1 MPHIEH
7 PTGLLRGH
15 YHDVIRGPDG
25 HVLEDRGWHRN
36 AIVVDCRRA
45 LASFVG
51 GEPAL
56 GVQGLALGSGLT
68 AWDLAPPG
76 PPSPTQSWLEDPNA
90 FIVPAAKL
98 AIDFVDPGSSTVS
111 ATPTNKLQIFASIGP
126 GQPPWP
132 DASHL
137 TASLREFGLVADL
150 AGNPVLLNYV
160 THPLISKDPTS
171 TLERTLWL
179 VF

>member
-1 MPHIEH
+1 MRLIEH
-7 PTGLLRGH
+7 PTPVLEGH
-15 YHDVIRGPDG
+15 YRDVIRAPDG
-25 HVLEDRGWHRN
+25 RVLEDRGWHHN
-36 AIVVDCRRA
+36 AIVADCRRV

-56 GVQGLALGSGLT
+56 GIQGLSLGSGLNI
-68 AWDLAPPG
+68 WDTTPPG
-76 PPSPTQSWLEDPNA
+76 PPPPSETALEDPNP
-90 FIVPAAKL
+90 FLFPGSQL
-98 AIDFVDPGSSTVS
+98 DIDFIDAGVVT
-111 ATPTNKLQIFASIGP
+111 ATPTNRIQVFASIGP
-126 GQPPWP
+126 GTPPWP
-132 DASHL
+132 DANHV
-137 TASLREFGLVADL
+137 AANLREFGLVASL

>member
-1 MPHIEH
+1 MQLIEH
-7 PTGLLRGH
+7 PTGLLQGH
-15 YHDVIRGPDG
+15 YRDVIRGPDG
-25 HVLEDRGWHRN
+25 RVLEDRGWHHN
-36 AIVVDCRRA
+36 AIVVDCRKV

-51 GEPAL
+51 GEPAM
-56 GVQGLALGSGLT
+56 GIQGLAIGSGLT
-68 AWDLAPPG
+68 AWDAAPPG

-90 FIVPAAKL
+90 FIFPGAQL
-98 AIDFVDPGSSTVS
+98 DIDFIDAGLVT
-111 ATPTNKLQIFASIGP
+111 ATPTNRLQIFASIGP
-126 GQPPWP
+126 GVPPWP
-132 DASHL
+132 DANHV
-137 TASLREFGLVADL
+137 TASLREFGLMAQL